1 MISDDTHTGYNHHK
15 ITEIERTGCANREN
29 RREASPGRQERT
41 TNRTTIFT
49 PIPARAG
56 QDAARSTRKMSQNQM
71 KKRLRQKRRLRQQ
84 GVEQAV
90 TQIGARGAQIQVR
103 RALDSLLRNDIAGED
118 YRSGSRCE
126 LAELWAVF
134 RSRVHAWACGDVET
148 RLVSSRLQGQTKR
161 GQTMGQDRLRGQQM
175 G

>member
-1 MISDDTHTGYNHHK
+1 MISDETHTGYNHHK
-15 ITEIERTGCANREN
+15 ITEIGRTGCAYREN

-90 TQIGARGAQIQVR
+90 TQIAARGAQIQVR
-103 RALDSLLRNDIAGED
+103 RALDSLLRNDFAGED
-118 YRSGSRCE
+118 YRSVPDASLLSFGQFFEVGFTLGPAATSRHG
-126 LAELWAVF
+126 LFPAGF
-134 RSRVHAWACGDVET
+134 RARRSE
-148 RLVSSRLQGQTKR
+148 
-161 GQTMGQDRLRGQQM
+161 DRRWGRTD
-175 G
+175 